1 MRHNRCD
8 GGAFGRNCLLFLRRR
23 GKDRASSNI
32 LGNDSLRIFAG
43 LHLRCC
49 YRGGQNR
56 LVPGV
61 TVENVFKSFGS
72 FTVLNGIS
80 LRVNRGETLAV
91 LGRSGTGKSVLL
103 RLIIGLV
110 KPDSGSIRIQNQDI
124 SGLPLDRMGEI
135 RKKMGFLFQHAAL
148 YDSLTVGGN
157 VAFPL
162 EHHRR
167 DLSKAER
174 DDRVRQLLS
183 EVGMERDIEKMPSNI
198 SGGMQK
204 RVGLV
209 RALALEPEILLLD
222 EPTAG
227 LDPISS
233 AEFNDLILKLQ
244 RERQMASIVVT
255 HDLHSAKTIAGRL
268 ALLNQGRVVIEGA
281 FSDLQQSDIEF
292 VKEFLKQ

>member
-1 MRHNRCD
+1 MATVLDNAMKQ
-8 GGAFGRNCLLFLRRR
+8 GTTQQEN
-23 GKDRASSNI
+23 S
-32 LGNDSLRIFAG
+32 
-43 LHLRCC
+43 
-49 YRGGQNR
+49 
-56 LVPGV
+56 VPFV
-61 TVENVFKSFGS
+61 AVENLHKTFGPH
-72 FTVLNGIS
+72 TVLNGVS
-80 LRVNRGETLAV
+80 LSVNRGETLAV

-103 RLIIGLV
+103 RLIVGLE
-110 KPDSGSIRIQNQDI
+110 KPDLGSIRIQGQDI
-124 SGLPLDRMGEI
+124 AGLALDRMGEI

-148 YDSLTVGGN
+148 YDSLTVGSN

-167 DLSKAER
+167 DLTKAER
-174 DDRVRQLLS
+174 NDRVKQLLS
-183 EVGMERDIEKMPSNI
+183 EVGMEGDIEKMPSDI

-233 AEFNDLILKLQ
+233 AEFNELILKLQ

-255 HDLHSAKTIAGRL
+255 HDLHSARTIAGRL
-268 ALLNQGRVVIEGA
+268 ALLNQGSVVLEGT
-281 FSDLQQSDIEF
+281 FGDLQQSDIEF